1 MKFLSSENLK
11 KVFAIVKGWIDALE
25 TKVTTA
31 IDTKI
36 AAQKFKT
43 VNGEAITGT
52 GDISIDLSL
61 FKVVSALPTSGIDA
75 NKIYLVA
82 KEGAPEGNI
91 YTEYMYVNG
100 KWEKIGEFSAAVD
113 LTPYAKTADMNTA
126 LAAKADSATMTTE
139 LGKKADK
146 TTMTTELGKKANSN
160 DVYPKTQTYSKTEVD
175 TALAGKL
182 AESDMVALTDAEI
195 EALATEALG

>member
-25 TKVTTA
+25 TKVTAA

-43 VNGEAITGT
+43 VNGEAITGA

-61 FKVVSALPTSGIDA
+61 FKVVSALPAADIDA

-82 KEGAPEGNI
+82 KSGAPEGNV
-91 YTEYMYVNG
+91 YTEHMYVNG
-100 KWEKIGEFSAAVD
+100 KWEKIGEYQAAVD

-126 LAAKADSATMTTE
+126 LASKADSATMTAE
-139 LGKKADK
+139 LAKKADS
-146 TTMTTELGKKANSN
+146 TTMTTELGKKANTN

>member
-25 TKVTTA
+25 TKVTSA

-43 VNGEAITGT
+43 VNGEVITGT

-61 FKVVSALPTSGIDA
+61 FKVVSALPTSGVDA

-82 KEGAPEGNI
+82 KDGAPEGNI
-91 YTEYMYVNG
+91 YTEYMYING

-113 LTPYAKTADMNTA
+113 LTPYAKTADVNAA

-139 LGKKADK
+139 LA
-146 TTMTTELGKKANSN
+146 KKANTA

-195 EALATEALG
+195 EALASEALS